1 MYEILLN
8 ILFVVVTSII
18 LHLLT
23 YVETR
28 LIVFLN

>member
-1 MYEILLN
+1 MNEILLN
-8 ILFVVVTSII
+8 ILSVVVTSII

-28 LIVFLN
+28 LIAFLN